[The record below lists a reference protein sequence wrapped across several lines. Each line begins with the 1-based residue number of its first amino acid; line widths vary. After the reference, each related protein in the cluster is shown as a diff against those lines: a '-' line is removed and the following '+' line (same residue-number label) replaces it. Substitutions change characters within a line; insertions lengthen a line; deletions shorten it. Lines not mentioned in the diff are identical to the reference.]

1 MDLRTGLGVGA
12 APMLLMT
19 FQPAALEDLPLC
31 GVWTLG
37 LHVPEVGMW
46 VPGWERGVHD
56 LGTQ

>member
-1 MDLRTGLGVGA
+1 
-12 APMLLMT
+12 MLLLT

-46 VPGWERGVHD
+46 VPGWERGVHA